1 MNGSGGDIPSKPATA
16 AAEGK
21 DEEEVGMISTSFVN
35 SASWITDG
43 DAFAGDSMEATG
55 KLSKWQQGHGVL
67 VIARAKVTL
76 VQISAYLVTYFFGL
90 L

>member
-1 MNGSGGDIPSKPATA
+1 
-16 AAEGK
+16 
-21 DEEEVGMISTSFVN
+21 
-35 SASWITDG
+35 
-43 DAFAGDSMEATG
+43 MEATG

-76 VQISAYLVTYFFGL
+76 VQISAYLVTYFSGL